1 MVLEVYNPVVF
12 KVRGCQLIADDPVP
26 LAVNLLY
33 KLQAGEL
40 EIHIHCLMENI
51 PSMVAFSEKQYTVH
65 LMVSESNEL
74 YKNKEL
80 NGS

>member
-1 MVLEVYNPVVF
+1 MVLEVYTPVVF
-12 KVRGCQLIADDPVP
+12 KVRGCRLIADGPVP

-40 EIHIHCLMENI
+40 EIHIHCLKSI
-51 PSMVAFSEKQYTVH
+51 PSMVAFSEKYCTVR